1 MSFDGYEE
9 PQVVTASNEV
19 KDQLQ
24 NIVNRC
30 KSDQC
35 LVDRVKNILKC
46 LEGTPLEDIAKLVGV
61 SKVTVSKWKS
71 RFLSEGF
78 ELVSKFR
85 TGWKADFQ
93 GEDKN
98 SFIQIKLSIARSKRA
113 FRSLAAGQ
121 TGERCLFPRLRREFA
136 IFQRLKPLRANER
149 PGRRAPSIKWSY
161 RLDPAS
167 GLPIDTL
174 YCLLIIG
181 LPVLLRRQIADHRTW
196 SLLVVKLD
204 VASNKVV
211 LFLETRSFQ
220 L

>member
-1 MSFDGYEE
+1 MLHKSCMSRSRRSR
-9 PQVVTASNEV
+9 VSSWNL
-19 KDQLQ
+19 K
-24 NIVNRC
+24 
-30 KSDQC
+30 KSSG
-35 LVDRVKNILKC
+35 I
-46 LEGTPLEDIAKLVGV
+46 
-61 SKVTVSKWKS
+61 
-71 RFLSEGF
+71 RFLFAQTESF
-78 ELVSKFR
+78 ELVSKFW

-136 IFQRLKPLRANER
+136 IFQHLKPLRANER
-149 PGRRAPSIKWSY
+149 PAPHRHWRRGPSIKLRY

-174 YCLLIIG
+174 YCLLVIG